1 MSWHARLELDY
12 VLGTTKAPSSTTVV
26 QHRHQGPL
34 RVFKSLYPEG
44 PGICHNVIVHPPG
57 GLVQGDLLEI
67 DVHVRNGAHAL
78 LSTPGATRFYR
89 CDGEAA
95 TQAVHLRL
103 AEGARCEW
111 LPLETIAYDGCH
123 ARNHLDFQLAAGAEL
138 IAWDVL
144 CLGLPAANLPFACG
158 VIDQRMT
165 WPGVWIE
172 RARLAAD
179 DQRLFSSRTGLDG
192 QSAMA
197 TLVLACGTPLSRKR
211 REDLLEALRSVIDRH
226 ALAPRCGATSP
237 DERLIV
243 VRALAA
249 QTEPLMELWQSLWR
263 VLRRE
268 AWHIG
273 STPPRVW
280 RV

>member
-12 VLGTTKAPSSTTVV
+12 QRTNADGADGATVV
-26 QHRHQGPL
+26 HHRHHGPL

-57 GLVQGDLLEI
+57 GLVQGDLLEV
-67 DVHVRNGAHAL
+67 DVHVQAGAHAL

-89 CDGEAA
+89 CDGEPA
-95 TQAVHLRL
+95 TQAVQLRL
-103 AEGARCEW
+103 ASGARCEW
-111 LPLETIAYDGCH
+111 LPLETIAYDGCQ
-123 ARNHLDFQLAAGAEL
+123 ARNRLELQLDAGAEL

-144 CLGLPAANLPFACG
+144 CLGLPAAQRPFTRG
-158 VIDQRMT
+158 VVEQTMV
-165 WPGVWIE
+165 WPGVWLE

-179 DQRLFSSRTGLDG
+179 DRRLLASRTGLDG
-192 QSAMA
+192 QTALA
-197 TLVLACGTPLSRKR
+197 TLVLACGTPQPRDR
-211 REDLLEALRSVIDRH
+211 REHLLDSLRSVIDRH
-226 ALAPRCGATSP
+226 PLAPRCGATSP
-237 DERLIV
+237 DDRLIV

-249 QTEPLMELWQSLWR
+249 QSEPLMELWQSLWG
-263 VLRRE
+263 VMRRE

-273 STPPRVW
+273 STPPRIW